1 VKTGPVGLAVVDEP
15 SPEGHAGPVVNREPR
30 GSVPDDVQD
39 RRLRRSWWSLA
50 AAFGALALLTAVR
63 LVLPGA
69 HAPDFVIAGL
79 IVIVAV
85 AGVLHR
91 RVIADLE
98 RGRRMES
105 ESFQRILQGLSR
117 SVSPDAIVDAIV
129 EDLGVAAGADHTV
142 VVRLRADARILEATL
157 VSSRAGVPSSTTM
170 LPLTDLED
178 PGPGRA
184 AADGGRPPIA
194 VSVERE
200 PLGIDTA
207 RPGEA
212 GERLRSGAGRE
223 TAGPGVAT
231 VGGTVPDAAGSAG
244 VFAAG
249 WQDEDPETTGR
260 NRPRIRDRVMSG
272 LRGPA
277 NLPLDEWEADGDQ
290 QPRPANGSLRRPVAA
305 ATAVNPTARAGVG
318 AGAPRTAGAP
328 ATAAAQRIADQL
340 AARVRGVYGLRNTLA
355 TALVTGQ
362 GVVGAIVLSR
372 RTMEGWPP
380 ASKRLVLAAAEEAS
394 AALERAYSL
403 RQAETRASTDALT
416 GLPNRRY
423 FDEFCG
429 LLARRRRADDAVGVL
444 MIDIDHFKKLND
456 RYGHPVGDQVL
467 RGVASAIAG
476 AVREGDVPARFGGEE
491 FAVLLRNPGSDV
503 AMEVGERVRAAVG
516 ALDLSKFGPK
526 GVTVSVGVAVAGSPD
541 QPISEL
547 VDEADHALYRAK
559 RLGRNRVVKAA

>member
-1 VKTGPVGLAVVDEP
+1 MVDGP
-15 SPEGHAGPVVNREPR
+15 SPEGHAGPVVDRDAR
-30 GSVPDDVQD
+30 SQVPDDVQD

-50 AAFGALALLTAVR
+50 GAFAALALLTAVR

-98 RGRRMES
+98 RQRRMES

-178 PGPGRA
+178 PGPGRV
-184 AADGGRPPIA
+184 AADGGRPPVA
-194 VSVERE
+194 VSVERA
-200 PLGIDTA
+200 PLGIDAA
-207 RPGEA
+207 RPA
-212 GERLRSGAGRE
+212 DSGERLRSGAGRE
-223 TAGPGVAT
+223 AAGSGVTT
-231 VGGTVPDAAGSAG
+231 VGGPVPDAAGSAG
-244 VFAAG
+244 VFATG
-249 WQDEDPETTGR
+249 WRDEDPETTGR
-260 NRPRIRDRVMSG
+260 NRPRIRDRVLAG

-290 QPRPANGSLRRPVAA
+290 QPRPGSASVRLPEFVAGANPD
-305 ATAVNPTARAGVG
+305 PRAGLRAGTG
-318 AGAPRTAGAP
+318 AGAPRTAGVP

-355 TALVTGQ
+355 TALVTEQ

-444 MIDIDHFKKLND
+444 MIDIDNFKKLND

-467 RGVASAIAG
+467 RGVATAIAG

-526 GVTVSVGVAVAGSPD
+526 GVTVSVGVAVARSPD

-559 RLGRNRVVKAA
+559 RLGRNQVVKAA